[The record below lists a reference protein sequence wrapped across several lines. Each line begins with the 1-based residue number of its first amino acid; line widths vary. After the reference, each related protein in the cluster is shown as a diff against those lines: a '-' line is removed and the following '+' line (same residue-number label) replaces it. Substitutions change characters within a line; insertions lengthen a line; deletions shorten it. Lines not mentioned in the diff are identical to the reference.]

1 MVLRV
6 GGFRG
11 QRWRQPYKAEAAVTY
26 RPFEGIYARGKEGI
40 GILGIARYDDSIS
53 AATTS

>member
-6 GGFRG
+6 GGFQG
-11 QRWRQPYKAEAAVTY
+11 QQRRQPYKAEAAVTY

-40 GILGIARYDDSIS
+40 GILGIARYDDCIS